1 MVTATDAQGPPME
14 RPPDP
19 RPDLPER
26 RVGITPVS
34 LFLVLLI
41 GFMLIKVQFVL
52 ILILVSLVLATALAR
67 PVHLLEKRLM
77 IPRGL
82 AILTLYIGFFG
93 ALILFGF
100 LIAPAVRDQINIFV
114 ADAPVRLAE
123 LRSSWQASSNGL
135 LNGTG
140 QNLLGTAINALNN
153 PPEPQQETA
162 VNVLSTTV
170 SVVIGLFA
178 TLVITFYYL
187 MERSFI
193 RTVVLNEMSPRM
205 QQRVA
210 RIWDDAEAKVGGWLR
225 GQLTL
230 CLIIGVAAA
239 IGYGIIGVPF
249 WPVLGVWAAI
259 TEIIPVL
266 GPWLGGIPAVVL
278 ALTVS
283 FEMAALTTAVVV
295 FIQMM
300 ENWVLVPRV
309 MRGAVG
315 LTPLTVFIAITA
327 GAEFYGIIGTL
338 LAIPIAAFVQVI
350 VTTFLDERRDA
361 KQPRIGRSTIP
372 AWRWMR
378 VSSRESDGLDQNG
391 PESPRPTIGQPLV
404 SAAGSSGHHPTQPS
418 SVRFDRRTSASSPA
432 GATPGSA
439 PAAAGPPSRS
449 DRVTPSASVVEPSV
463 AMAGQGEAGASVA
476 ARIGDRA
483 SGNRP
488 ATGPKWSPE
497 HLRRSTVPEVDGADV
512 EEDDPVAPGRPAAI
526 GPGDR

>member
-1 MVTATDAQGPPME
+1 MATATATDAQGPEMDRVE
-14 RPPDP
+14 QM
-19 RPDLPER
+19 RPDNHDR
-26 RVGITPVS
+26 RGGITPVS
-34 LFLVLLI
+34 LLIVLLV
-41 GFMLIKVQFVL
+41 GFMLIKIQLIV
-52 ILILVSLVLATALAR
+52 ILILVSLVLATALER
-67 PVHLLEKRLM
+67 PVQLLEKRLM

-82 AILTLYIGFFG
+82 AILTLYLSFFG
-93 ALILFGF
+93 LLILVGF
-100 LIAPAVRDQINIFV
+100 LIAPAVRDQVNIFID
-114 ADAPVRLAE
+114 DAPQRLAD
-123 LRSSWQASSNGL
+123 LRATWQASSNGL

-140 QNLLGTAINALNN
+140 QEVLGSAITALDN
-153 PPEPQQETA
+153 PPEPEQGTA
-162 VNVLSTTV
+162 VNVAS
-170 SVVIGLFA
+170 SAIGAIIGLFA

-193 RTVVLNEMSPRM
+193 RRVVLDEISPRM

-249 WPVLGVWAAI
+249 WPVLGLWAAV

-283 FEMAALTTAVVV
+283 FEMAAITTLVVII
-295 FIQMM
+295 IQMM

-350 VTTFLDERRDA
+350 VTTFLDERRDS
-361 KQPRIGRSTIP
+361 KQPRLRGTIP

-378 VSSRESDGLDQNG
+378 VSSRDGDPRAGNG
-391 PESPRPTIGQPLV
+391 VHAHAPVASASTATSARAPSASTFAPSGTRTDRRSSPSAPPAGSPAATQPAQSSTGATASGANAPLV
-404 SAAGSSGHHPTQPS
+404 RRPSASTASAGSPLGT
-418 SVRFDRRTSASSPA
+418 TSE
-432 GATPGSA
+432 GSR
-439 PAAAGPPSRS
+439 PAAGP
-449 DRVTPSASVVEPSV
+449 
-463 AMAGQGEAGASVA
+463 
-476 ARIGDRA
+476 
-483 SGNRP
+483 
-488 ATGPKWSPE
+488 KWTPE
-497 HLRRSTVPEVDGADV
+497 HLGRSTPAEAGQADV
-512 EEDDPVAPGRPAAI
+512 EHDDPPAPGRPAAI

>member
-1 MVTATDAQGPPME
+1 MATTTDIGGQE
-14 RPPDP
+14 RELIPESQPEQ
-19 RPDLPER
+19 PER
-26 RVGITPVS
+26 RGGLTAVS

-41 GFMLIKVQFVL
+41 GYMLMQVQFIL
-52 ILILVSLVLATALAR
+52 ILILVSLVLATALAS
-67 PVHLLEKRLM
+67 PVQFLEKRLM

-82 AILTLYIGFFG
+82 AILLLYLSFIGV
-93 ALILFGF
+93 LVLFGF
-100 LIAPAVRDQINIFV
+100 LIAPSVREQVDIFV
-114 ADAPVRLAE
+114 DQAPIRLAD
-123 LRSSWQASSNGL
+123 LRADWQSSSNPL

-140 QNLLGTAINALNN
+140 QELLGSAIGRLED

-162 VNVLSTTV
+162 VNVLTSAV
-170 SVVIGLFA
+170 GGIIGLFA

-193 RTVVLNEMSPRM
+193 RTVILNEISPRM

-230 CLIIGVAAA
+230 CLIIGVVAA

-249 WPVLGVWAAI
+249 WPVLGIWAAI

-266 GPWLGGIPAVVL
+266 GPWLGGIPAVIL

-283 FEMAALTTAVVV
+283 FEMALITTIFVV
-295 FIQMM
+295 FLQMT

-327 GAEFYGIIGTL
+327 GAEFYGIVGTL

-350 VTTFLDERRDA
+350 VTTFLDERRDS
-361 KQPRIGRSTIP
+361 KQPRPGRGPIP

-378 VSSRESDGLDQNG
+378 VSSRDGDPRGATGNDPAGSATGIPMATAPSGMG
-391 PESPRPTIGQPLV
+391 PTGSTSTVTAPPIGRYDRRAAATQSPAPA
-404 SAAGSSGHHPTQPS
+404 SAAPAPARGERPSGTPPAPTGRATAGVAHRPDSAPIGPASQTTGSRPAVGPKWTAEQL
-418 SVRFDRRTSASSPA
+418 RRSAA
-432 GATPGSA
+432 PGSA
-439 PAAAGPPSRS
+439 
-449 DRVTPSASVVEPSV
+449 T
-463 AMAGQGEAGASVA
+463 GAV
-476 ARIGDRA
+476 
-483 SGNRP
+483 
-488 ATGPKWSPE
+488 
-497 HLRRSTVPEVDGADV
+497 
-512 EEDDPVAPGRPAAI
+512 EDDEPPAPTRPAAI
-526 GPGDR
+526 GPGDQ